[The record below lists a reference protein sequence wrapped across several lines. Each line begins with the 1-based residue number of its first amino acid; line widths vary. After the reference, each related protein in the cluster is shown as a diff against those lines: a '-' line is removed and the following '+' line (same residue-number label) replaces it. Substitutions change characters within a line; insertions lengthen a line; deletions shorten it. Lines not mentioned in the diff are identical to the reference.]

1 MRRKHDQN
9 ILYDKKVQTEERKEL
24 YQLRP
29 RNNMV
34 VYEESRAFL
43 SFHGNI
49 TAKLMQHAA
58 LS

>member
-1 MRRKHDQN
+1 MIK
-9 ILYDKKVQTEERKEL
+9 IYCMIKKFKQKKGKSFTT
-24 YQLRP
+24 LRP
-29 RNNMV
+29 RDNIA